1 MSRHETPDAAPGAP
15 IRNRDDVRALEAAT
29 RDGFLPVAST
39 WELLARG
46 RDLYGDR
53 IALRLLETGLPGG
66 PAVDLSHADLFARV
80 TAAANLFADLGVGP
94 DDAVALL
101 APNIPEAH
109 FALWGGEAA
118 GRACP
123 INNLL
128 NADHIVDLV
137 RAAGAKVLVAL
148 GPDPALEIWDKALEV
163 RDRVPALNA
172 VLSIGGAQDGAEDFA
187 AALAGYPADRLV
199 SGRTVGAGDIASCF
213 HTGGTTGAPK
223 LALHSHR
230 NELHVAW
237 SARAMF
243 DIVPDDAI
251 INGFP
256 LFHVAGSM
264 VYGLAVLAGG
274 GRIVLATRTGMRNPD
289 IVAHYWQ
296 HVADNRITLLSAV
309 PTVLA
314 TLLAMPAPEADISCV
329 RRLTIGGSP
338 LPTEMADAFEERFG
352 IPVRNIF
359 GMTESAGI
367 IAMEPCR
374 APARVPGSCGL
385 PLPHTEVI
393 AARFGPD
400 GADVSQPMPAGE
412 TGVLAVRGPN
422 VSPGYTDSQR
432 NAGTFTDN
440 GWLISGDLGHIDG
453 NGYVHV
459 TGRSKDVIIRGA
471 HNIDPGMIEEMVNR
485 HPAVAMSA
493 AIGQPDAYAGELPVV
508 YVVLKPGMDASES
521 DILAFATPLIA
532 ERPAVPKR
540 VHILPDLPQTALGKV
555 FKPALRLR
563 SIERVFGEALAP
575 LAEEGIGV
583 SVTGAQSSAGLSA
596 RIVLQGAAAE
606 SARARAKALL
616 RDFPVAHEIAVAE

>member
-199 SGRTVGAGDIASCF
+199 SGRAIGAGDIASCF

-432 NAGTFTDN
+432 NAGTFTED

-596 RIVLQGAAAE
+596 RVVLQGAAAE
-606 SARARAKALL
+606 SARTRAKALL